1 MRAGWAQ
8 FAAMAAGFALA
19 AQLPAKS
26 NVYAP

>member
-19 AQLPAKS
+19 AQSAAQS
-26 NVYAP
+26 NV